1 MEQRMT
7 ITLNQAAIETALV
20 DYIAKMG
27 INTQGKT
34 TEVSLTAGRK
44 ENGYSADVTIIT
56 GVEVTTSAPVIRS
69 VQATKVEEPVAV
81 QEVEEVDDEAPFETE
96 EIQEVEETV
105 KPKKAANLFGG

>member
-1 MEQRMT
+1 MT

-27 INTQGKT
+27 ITTQGKT

-56 GVEVTTSAPVIRS
+56 GSETAPSGPVIRS
-69 VQATKVEEPVAV
+69 VQSTKVEEPVAV
-81 QEVEEVDDEAPFETE
+81 QEVEQEADEAPFETE
-96 EIQEVEETV
+96 ESQEEETV

>member
-20 DYIAKMG
+20 DYITKMG

-56 GVEVTTSAPVIRS
+56 GLEATTSAPVIRS
-69 VQATKVEEPVAV
+69 VQSTKVEEPIAV
-81 QEVEEVDDEAPFETE
+81 QEVEEVVDEAPFETE
-96 EIQEVEETV
+96 ETQEEETV

>member
-1 MEQRMT
+1 MT

-56 GVEVTTSAPVIRS
+56 KGVAAASAPVIRS
-69 VQATKVEEPVAV
+69 VQSTKVEEPVEV
-81 QEVEEVDDEAPFETE
+81 QEVEEVVDEAPFETE
-96 EIQEVEETV
+96 PVEIQEEETV

>member
-56 GVEVTTSAPVIRS
+56 GLEATSSAPVIRS
-69 VQATKVEEPVAV
+69 VQSTKVEEPVAV
-81 QEVEEVDDEAPFETE
+81 QKVEQEVDEAPFETE
-96 EIQEVEETV
+96 EIQEEETV

>member
-44 ENGYSADVTIIT
+44 ENGYSADVTIIS
-56 GVEVTTSAPVIRS
+56 GAEVVASAPVIRA
-69 VQATKVEEPVAV
+69 VQTTKVEEPVAV
-81 QEVEEVDDEAPFETE
+81 QEVEEVVDKTPFETE
-96 EIQEVEETV
+96 EIQEEETV